1 MLCHATDDKPR
12 AMSSLLEYCRGA
24 KEEDEVKEEEDKVK
38 TKGETQV
45 IFGNENQIVMHHFPR
60 ELARLNYLRGLI
72 ILSHGQSRMSTEE
85 RHAPKGQE
93 EPSPGQSECNERH
106 PG

>member
-45 IFGNENQIVMHHFPR
+45 IFGNENQIVMHQFFLDS
-60 ELARLNYLRGLI
+60 ERLNLYVSLSESRG
-72 ILSHGQSRMSTEE
+72 
-85 RHAPKGQE
+85 
-93 EPSPGQSECNERH
+93 
-106 PG
+106 

>member
-45 IFGNENQIVMHHFPR
+45 IFGNENQIVMH
-60 ELARLNYLRGLI
+60 
-72 ILSHGQSRMSTEE
+72 Q
-85 RHAPKGQE
+85 
-93 EPSPGQSECNERH
+93 
-106 PG
+106 